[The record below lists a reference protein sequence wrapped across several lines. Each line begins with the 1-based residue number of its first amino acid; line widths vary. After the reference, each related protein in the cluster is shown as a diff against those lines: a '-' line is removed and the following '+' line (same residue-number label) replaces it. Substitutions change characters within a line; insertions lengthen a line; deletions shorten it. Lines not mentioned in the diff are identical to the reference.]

1 MTEDEL
7 LAEYRSRHA
16 AILRPLSEKLAAH
29 LSDSLSG
36 APRVDRVGVRAK
48 SPDRFVAK
56 AMKTGD
62 DGERKYEH
70 PFEQIQDMVGARII
84 VFYLKDVDTVSALI
98 ERYYKRIEIKD
109 LVPESTRE
117 FGYVGKHFI
126 LAFPQDLIED
136 DADVERTPKF
146 FELQIKTLFQHAWS
160 EAEHDLAYKP
170 SDQLSPLQRRQI
182 AFTAAQAWGADQ
194 IFSELHGALQN
205 DGIESF
211 RQPIQALTK
220 H

>member
-1 MTEDEL
+1 MTEDEI
-7 LAEYRSRHA
+7 LAEYRSRYA
-16 AILRPLSEKLAAH
+16 AILRPLSEKLTAH

-36 APRVDRVGVRAK
+36 VPRVDRVGARAK
-48 SPDRFVAK
+48 NPDRFVAK
-56 AMKTGD
+56 AMKARD

-84 VFYLKDVDTVSALI
+84 VFYLQDVDAVSAQI

-126 LAFPQDLIED
+126 LAFPPDLIDD
-136 DADVERTPKF
+136 DADLDRTPKF
-146 FELQIKTLFQHAWS
+146 FELQVKTLFQHAWS

-194 IFSELHGALQN
+194 IFSELHGELQI
-205 DGIESF
+205 DEPESSG
-211 RQPIQALTK
+211 QPIQALAK